1 LPAKPSGWRSIPLEL
16 CKWLACEKDE
26 GAVGSFIAYTATCM
40 VVSLDT
46 TLAHRAAEVSA
57 THKLATADAIIY
69 ATAERHDADIL
80 TCDAHFKNL
89 ERVIHIDKKT
99 YPHVTQ
105 ALDGAAQRFYHKM
118 ENGNLAS
125 EMAENRHVRAA
136 RIQWRK

>member
-1 LPAKPSGWRSIPLEL
+1 MAS
-16 CKWLACEKDE
+16 EKDE
-26 GAVGSFIAYTATCM
+26 EAVDSFIAYTATCM

-46 TLAHRAAEVSA
+46 TLARRAAEITA
-57 THKLATADAIIY
+57 THKFATADTIIY
-69 ATAERHDADIL
+69 ATAEHHDADIL
-80 TCDAHFKNL
+80 PCDAHFKDL
-89 ERVIHIDKKT
+89 ERAIPFDKKT